1 MSLNNKKGIGD
12 IIMNNENMTIK
23 IITEEAKEIDANVIS
38 IFEIKETGNKYAIYT
53 FNEEDAQGLVKIYAS
68 RVIEQD
74 GFYTFESISDAAEW
88 TKIKDVMKDTAKEK
102 SNYIANGDIK
112 LISAASIKRKM
123 NEPISV
129 KLSETKAAKIGPN
142 YKTGISNNYLNNVVD
157 EEPQNT
163 GRTVN
168 TIEEPVV
175 MPEVETQQPQ
185 VQTPV
190 APEPVTPKVE
200 PEVKVSPLPQTEAP
214 KVERTPEPS
223 IDRSAEVETPK
234 VTVVPTPT
242 FEVPKTEP
250 KKEELDEDVE
260 LPEIP
265 KFEAPEVDDSKDNFK
280 SYEIDPEPVQPKE
293 QPNVDSILN
302 KASYYQNIE
311 EPKKE
316 ENKEN
321 IIQTIGLEFMR
332 KVSELAEYEK
342 ELNNKNR
349 ELEAR
354 ERVLSKIEKE
364 IINKENRQK
373 YILQTTKDKE
383 LELKKKDREL
393 SEKEADLN
401 RRILEF
407 NKKISMFQQTFET
420 ISPVD

>member
-1 MSLNNKKGIGD
+1 
-12 IIMNNENMTIK
+12 MNNENMTIK
-23 IITEEAKEIDANVIS
+23 IITEEAKEIDASVIS
-38 IFEIKETGNKYAIYT
+38 IFEIKESSNKYAIYT

-68 RVIEQD
+68 RLVESD
-74 GFYTFESISDAAEW
+74 GLYTFESIADASEW

-102 SNYIANGDIK
+102 SAYITNGDIT
-112 LISAASIKRKM
+112 LIAASSIKRKM

-129 KLSETKAAKIGPN
+129 RLSETKAAKIGPN
-142 YKTGISNNYLNNVVD
+142 YKTGISNNYLNNVKD
-157 EEPQNT
+157 EEPAGIKVETPASMQEESAVEMT
-163 GRTVN
+163 TVEQPQ
-168 TIEEPVV
+168 IEIPEPVVTPDPVV
-175 MPEVETQQPQ
+175 MPQVET
-185 VQTPV
+185 
-190 APEPVTPKVE
+190 
-200 PEVKVSPLPQTEAP
+200 PEVKVEPLPKIEEPIQMPEINTDVQREIPVVSAKAFEIP
-214 KVERTPEPS
+214 KE
-223 IDRSAEVETPK
+223 
-234 VTVVPTPT
+234 
-242 FEVPKTEP
+242 EP
-250 KKEELDEDVE
+250 KEIE

-265 KFEAPEVDDSKDNFK
+265 KFETPTVEEEKVD
-280 SYEIDPEPVQPKE
+280 YEDTTPIVPKQ

-302 KASYYQNIE
+302 KASYFQNLD
-311 EPKKE
+311 EPKRE

-349 ELEAR
+349 EIEAK

>member
-68 RVIEQD
+68 GVIEQD
-74 GFYTFESISDAAEW
+74 GLYTFESISDATEW

-112 LISAASIKRKM
+112 LISASSIKRKM

-157 EEPQNT
+157 EEPQGT
-163 GRTVN
+163 GSSVN

-185 VQTPV
+185 TPV
-190 APEPVTPKVE
+190 TPEPVTPKIE
-200 PEVKVSPLPQTEAP
+200 PEVKVSPLPQTES
-214 KVERTPEPS
+214 KESTPRPT
-223 IDRSAEVETPK
+223 IDKSAEVETPK

-242 FEVPKTEP
+242 FDLPQTESKKPKYQ
-250 KKEELDEDVE
+250 DEDVE
-260 LPEIP
+260 LPAIP
-265 KFEAPEVDDSKDNFK
+265 KFEAPEVEDSKDNFK
-280 SYEIDPEPVQPKE
+280 SYEMDVEPVRQKE

>member
-1 MSLNNKKGIGD
+1 
-12 IIMNNENMTIK
+12 MNNENMTIK
-23 IITEEAKEIDANVIS
+23 IITEEAKEIDASVIS
-38 IFEIKETGNKYAIYT
+38 IFEIKETGKKYAIYT

-68 RVIEQD
+68 RIIEQD
-74 GFYTFESISDAAEW
+74 GLYTFDSIGDATEW
-88 TKIKDVMKDTAKEK
+88 NKIKDVMKDTAKEK
-102 SNYIANGDIK
+102 SNYITNGDIS
-112 LISAASIKRKM
+112 LISASAIKRKM

-142 YKTGISNNYLNNVVD
+142 YKNGISNNYLSNVKD
-157 EEPQNT
+157 DEPQVDN
-163 GRTVN
+163 TVN
-168 TIEEPVV
+168 KIEQPVV
-175 MPEVETQQPQ
+175 MPEMEVPQPIENKVEEPKQPEP
-185 VQTPV
+185 VVASPKVEMPEPAVLPQTPNV
-190 APEPVTPKVE
+190 ELPKPTVDSAIEPVTP
-200 PEVKVSPLPQTEAP
+200 S
-214 KVERTPEPS
+214 
-223 IDRSAEVETPK
+223 
-234 VTVVPTPT
+234 VTVVPTPSYDL
-242 FEVPKTEP
+242 P
-250 KKEELDEDVE
+250 KEEPASESQSINNDVE

-265 KFEAPEVDDSKDNFK
+265 KFEEPEIDDNKDNYK
-280 SYEIDPEPVQPKE
+280 SFEIDTPESTPRKE

-302 KASYYQNIE
+302 KASYFQNIE
-311 EPKKE
+311 EPKRE
-316 ENKEN
+316 ESKEN

-349 ELEAR
+349 EIEAR

-373 YILQTTKDKE
+373 QILQTTKDKE

-420 ISPVD
+420 ISQVD